1 MDGYNVFVDGYPNK
15 TAYFEKY
22 EEMREY
28 VKILKAEGFRAIVS
42 MSVMDV
48 FMVIMKERMY

>member
-15 TAYFEKY
+15 TAYFENY

-28 VKILKAEGFRAIVS
+28 VKILKTEGFRAIAS
-42 MSVMDV
+42 MSVVDV
-48 FMVIMKERMY
+48 FMVVMKERVY